1 MCGIAGS
8 FRFAGPSGP
17 ADLALVSA
25 LSNRLHHRGPD
36 ADGLWQRGPV
46 VLAHRRLAIID
57 LSELGKQPMANEDG
71 TVWITFNGEIYNYR
85 ELRAELNP
93 FGHVFRSQTDTEVLL
108 HGYEQWGIEG
118 LLRRARGM
126 FAFGLYDARRERT
139 GEASL
144 YLARDRM
151 GIKPLYYTRGPEQL
165 LFASEV
171 RPLREAG
178 AESSLDRDAIAGFVC
193 LGSVPFPR
201 TYLEN
206 VHCLPPGSYLMA
218 SAGGI
223 RISEYWNV
231 SYRSEHRQNLAGL
244 MQDTVDRHLL
254 SDVPLGVFLSGGLD
268 SGGLVGLMTQVRNV
282 PPLTLTV
289 TFPEAEF
296 NEAEDARKAAE
307 AFGTQHIEVPV
318 TDRDFLKEVPRILEA
333 MDQPTADGVN
343 TYFVSK
349 AAHEAGLIVVLSGLG
364 GDEIFFGYKHY
375 HRLLRADAAL
385 RGLARAPLSL
395 RNALV
400 RCALATR
407 GKDGADKW
415 ERLGFVRKR
424 RLDEGLYLLFRGFFG
439 ADSACELLDMDEREL
454 DRILEDQFA
463 TLRSRS
469 DGRDWDIN
477 RIHFLELKR
486 YLHDQLLR
494 DSDVFSMAHSLE
506 LRVPYLDHVVV
517 EECAKIRAREK
528 LSPSVNKP
536 LLVEAAG
543 RHPVLQEAAGRKKR
557 GFTFPFAR
565 WMRQHAGPLEEL
577 AVSSGPLN
585 RKAVA
590 RCWQRFRN
598 GQVHWSRAWSTA
610 VLAACVAH
618 QATVSRSSTTPLS
631 AGVS

>member
-1 MCGIAGS
+1 MCGIAGC
-8 FRFAGPSGP
+8 FKFGGACGP
-17 ADLALVSA
+17 AELALFTRM
-25 LSNRLHHRGPD
+25 SNRLHHRGPD

-108 HGYEQWGIEG
+108 HGYEQWGMEG

-139 GEASL
+139 GSTCL

-151 GIKPLYYTRGPEQL
+151 GIKPIYYTHGPEQL

-171 RPLREAG
+171 RPLREAS
-178 AESSLDRDAIAGFVC
+178 AESSFDREALAGFVC
-193 LGSVPFPR
+193 LGSIPFPR

-206 VHCLPPGSYLMA
+206 VHCLPPGSFLTA
-218 SAGGI
+218 NADGI
-223 RISEYWNV
+223 RISEYW
-231 SYRSEHRQNLAGL
+231 SLAYSSEHARSLDGL
-244 MQDTVDRHLL
+244 MKDTVDRHLL

-268 SGGLVGLMTQVRNV
+268 SGALVGLMSQVRNV

-289 TFPEAEF
+289 TFPEVEF

-318 TDRDFLKEVPRILEA
+318 TDQDFLEEVPRILDA

-364 GDEIFFGYKHY
+364 GDEIFFGYQHY

-385 RGLARAPLSL
+385 RGLARTPESL

-400 RCALATR
+400 SCALATR
-407 GKDGADKW
+407 GRDGADKW
-415 ERLGFVRKR
+415 ERLGFVRER
-424 RLDEGLYLLFRGFFG
+424 PLDEGLYLLFRGFFG
-439 ADSACELLDMDEREL
+439 AASACELLDMDEREL
-454 DRILEDQFA
+454 QGMLENQFA
-463 TLRSRS
+463 ALRPRS
-469 DGRDWDIN
+469 GSGHWDIN
-477 RIHFLELKR
+477 RIHFWELNR

-506 LRVPYLDHVVV
+506 LRVPFLDHEVV
-517 EECAKIRAREK
+517 EACAKIRAQEK
-528 LSPSVNKP
+528 LSQSMNKP
-536 LLVEAAG
+536 LLLEAAG
-543 RHPVLQEAAGRKKR
+543 RHPVLKEAAERKKR

-590 RCWQRFRN
+590 RCWQRFRS

-610 VLAACVAH
+610 VLATVAR
-618 QATVSRSSTTPLS
+618 QTSIARPSTTP
-631 AGVS
+631 